1 MKTLKVHQIRWQ
13 KIIHMLTP
21 LKKMQSDDDLRDKI
35 KNLEFDY
42 NDVEDLYFQDY
53 IKEFTEGKG

>member
-1 MKTLKVHQIRWQ
+1 MNMKTLKSSSDQ
-13 KIIHMLTP
+13 MAEDYTYAYTLE
-21 LKKMQSDDDLRDKI
+21 KKNASDDDLRDKI

-53 IKEFTEGKG
+53 IKRIY